1 MNIVPFVFPA
11 LLAALISYALTPV
24 VRRAAIA
31 VGAMD
36 HPGSRKVHTAPI
48 PRLGGL
54 AVIVSVVTVVG
65 GLCLFKPVSTDGL
78 FAATDFYVALVLGAA
93 PILLISFWDD
103 FHSVAPLPKLAFHV
117 LGASIAISMGIQLP
131 EHINLFGNVIH
142 LGYLSIPISLIWL
155 VGVTNAFNLVDGLDG
170 LSAGLALISA
180 ISLGCVSA
188 LVGLYPMAAASL
200 VLAGALIGF
209 LPYNIYPARIFLGD
223 SGATFLGF
231 CLGALALKG
240 GSAMTA
246 GMAVLVPIVVMGV
259 PIAETMI
266 SLARRLLRDPGHL
279 TGDGVF
285 QADREHFHHRLLD
298 LGLDHRGAV
307 LTLYG
312 AGVAFAACG
321 LASLFMKSQS
331 AAVLLLS
338 LIFASF
344 IGLNRLGYDEFA
356 MIRRGV
362 VLRMYNAPVL
372 KAALFSVLL
381 DVVMIVMSIYF
392 AIGLKFDRW
401 SLTDM
406 SPLAAMLVLFFTPV
420 TLATFYVARLYRG
433 SWRQATLE
441 DLMRSSVA
449 VFAATAIGYVVAVLF
464 MREPPGFSFL
474 AIYALILMAMVNS
487 SRASY
492 RILSHWTSRASS
504 EGERVIIYGAGREGS
519 VALREVLSNG
529 RLGLSPVGFI
539 DDDPDKNGMY
549 VNGYPVVG
557 GSEDLE
563 RLLER
568 HAVRGVLISTRKIT
582 PERLDTAALICES
595 RSIWIREF
603 LIEMRSLTDPYAM
616 FETFDRPRAVP
627 AQPRFHGTDDPG
639 SAWDVE
645 HSETEVGAIPEV
657 TRSGR

>member
-11 LLAALISYALTPV
+11 FLAALISYALTPM

-31 VGAMD
+31 TGAMD
-36 HPGSRKVHTAPI
+36 HPGSRKVHTAPV

-54 AVIVSVVTVVG
+54 AVIASVVIVVG
-65 GLCLFKPVSTDGL
+65 GLCLFQPVATDGL
-78 FAATDFYVALVLGAA
+78 FKATDFYAALALGAA
-93 PILLISFWDD
+93 PILFVSFWDD
-103 FHSVAPLPKLAFHV
+103 FHSVAPVPKLLCHI
-117 LGASIAISMGIQLP
+117 LGASIAIGMGIHLP
-131 EHINLFGNVIH
+131 ETVQLFGNVIH
-142 LGYLSIPISLIWL
+142 LGYFSIPISLVWL

-200 VLAGALIGF
+200 VLAGALVGF
-209 LPYNIYPARIFLGD
+209 LPSNIYPAKVFLGD

-231 CLGALALKG
+231 CLASLALKG

-246 GMAVLVPIVVMGV
+246 GMAVLVPMVVMGV
-259 PIAETMI
+259 PVAETMI
-266 SLARRLLRDPGHL
+266 SLARRMLRNADHL
-279 TGDGVF
+279 TGNGVF
-285 QADREHFHHRLLD
+285 QADRQHFHHRLLD
-298 LGLDHRGAV
+298 LGLDHRRAV

-312 AGVAFAACG
+312 VGIAFAFCG

-362 VLRMYNAPVL
+362 VRRMYSAPVL

-381 DVVMIVMSIYF
+381 DVVMIVTSIYL
-392 AIGLKFDRW
+392 AIGLKFDNW
-401 SLTDM
+401 SLSDM

-420 TLATFYVARLYRG
+420 TLATFYMARLYRG

-441 DLMRSSVA
+441 DLMRSSIA
-449 VFAATAIGYVVAVLF
+449 VFAATAIGYVLAVVF
-464 MREPPGFSFL
+464 MHEAPGFSFL
-474 AIYALILMAMVNS
+474 AIYSLILMAMVNS

-504 EGERVIIYGAGREGS
+504 DGERVIIYGAGREGS
-519 VALREVLSNG
+519 VALREVLSNQ

-539 DDDPDKNGMY
+539 DDDPDKSGMY

-557 GSEDLE
+557 AGHDLE
-563 RLLER
+563 KLLER
-568 HAVRGVLISTRKIT
+568 QAIRGVLVSTRKIT
-582 PERLDTAALICES
+582 PERLGTAALICES
-595 RSIWIREF
+595 RAVWMREF
-603 LIEMRSLTDPYAM
+603 LIEMQTLTIPYAPFDP
-616 FETFDRPRAVP
+616 FERPRPVS
-627 AQPRFHGTDDPG
+627 AQHEGAEG
-639 SAWDVE
+639 YGWDVE
-645 HSETEVGAIPEV
+645 QPESEEPGIPEV
-657 TRSGR
+657 TRLGR